1 MSRFLVLDKID
12 IVENISVVV
21 SIDCRIKKTKQ
32 LVRLS
37 KYVKVLNKKEEIY
50 FEITFIE
57 HMYNNETNI
66 YRNMNKLNIYRN
78 MYNKIKYLQ
87 MFFYTFIT
95 IFAEE
100 N

>member
-1 MSRFLVLDKID
+1 M
-12 IVENISVVV
+12 VV

-37 KYVKVLNKKEEIY
+37 KYVEVLNKKEEIY

-66 YRNMNKLNIYRN
+66 YR
-78 MYNKIKYLQ
+78 
-87 MFFYTFIT
+87 
-95 IFAEE
+95 
-100 N
+100 